1 MPPPTTSNQTHTGA
15 GGQEPGPP
23 RLTRWFARRPTSRPK
38 GLLAGL
44 RIRKKLIVL
53 HTIFSLGL
61 LLLLIV
67 GVRPAV
73 MEVVDRAEVGEART
87 LAESLA
93 RKAPDARRVVGLLEG
108 VTLWMGPSAWAEVPV
123 EFLRAAESAPGVP
136 VALPTRAA
144 RPGIDGGSV
153 LVALPMPE
161 PDEPEVAVVAVLRR
175 EAREAVTRL
184 FLLTVF
190 ALIGVYVFI
199 AVALELFVL
208 PQAVY
213 APIERLLSAD
223 RAVREGRADA
233 ELIPDAEMPE
243 DELGEIMRSR
253 NESVV
258 ALRSQEAALAEALAR
273 LEEVANDLK
282 RKNHLLETAK
292 RNLADADRLASLGMM
307 SAGLAHEL
315 NTPLAV
321 LKGLAERLNQSP
333 DRALDPASSQ
343 LMLRVVGRL
352 ERLGDSLLDFARARP
367 PTLRP
372 AVFREIAEEAI
383 TLVRLDRGGGVRIEN
398 LIPQDLVV
406 ACDADRIVQVLVN
419 LIRNARNA
427 LAERP
432 GSTTDPCVFVDAT
445 RALRDHRP
453 WATITIRD
461 NGPGIDPAVLP
472 RLFEPFATTRLD
484 ARGTGLGLAVSEGIV
499 REHGGILLARNIT
512 GPGGI
517 IEGAEFEVMLPL
529 DPSNAEDQSPVP
541 SAIDPAT

>member
-1 MPPPTTSNQTHTGA
+1 
-15 GGQEPGPP
+15 
-23 RLTRWFARRPTSRPK
+23 
-38 GLLAGL
+38 
-44 RIRKKLIVL
+44 
-53 HTIFSLGL
+53 
-61 LLLLIV
+61 
-67 GVRPAV
+67 
-73 MEVVDRAEVGEART
+73 
-87 LAESLA
+87 
-93 RKAPDARRVVGLLEG
+93 
-108 VTLWMGPSAWAEVPV
+108 
-123 EFLRAAESAPGVP
+123 
-136 VALPTRAA
+136 
-144 RPGIDGGSV
+144 V
-153 LVALPMPE
+153 LVALPAPE
-161 PDEPEVAVVAVLRR
+161 PDGPVVAVVSVLRR

-282 RKNHLLETAK
+282 RKNHLLETAN

-333 DRALDPASSQ
+333 DRALDPASSH

-352 ERLGDSLLDFARARP
+352 ERLGESLLDFARARP
-367 PTLRP
+367 TTFRP
-372 AVFREIAEEAI
+372 AILREIAEEAI

-398 LIPQDLVV
+398 LIPPDLVV
-406 ACDADRIVQVLVN
+406 GCDADRIVQVLVN

-427 LAERP
+427 LAERA
-432 GSTTDPCVFVDAT
+432 GSTAEPRVFVDANRT
-445 RALRDHRP
+445 LRDHRP

-529 DPSNAEDQSPVP
+529 DPSNAQDQNPVP
-541 SAIDPAT
+541 SIPEPAT

>member
-1 MPPPTTSNQTHTGA
+1 VTRTNPSPGPHAAADAPA
-15 GGQEPGPP
+15 GGPI
-23 RLTRWFARRPTSRPK
+23 RLARWFTRRPTARPK

-87 LAESLA
+87 LAESLS
-93 RKAPDARRVVGLLEG
+93 RKTPDARRVVGLLDG
-108 VTLWMGPSAWAEVPV
+108 VTLWTGSAAAAEVPA
-123 EFLRAAESAPGVP
+123 EFLRAAESTPGVP
-136 VALPTRAA
+136 VALPASAA
-144 RPGIDGGSV
+144 RPGVGGGSV
-153 LVALPMPE
+153 VVALPEPE
-161 PDEPEVAVVAVLRR
+161 PGGPEFAVVAVLRT

-213 APIERLLSAD
+213 APIERLLTAD

-233 ELIPDAEMPE
+233 ELIPDADMPE

-321 LKGLAERLNQSP
+321 LKGLAERLSQSP
-333 DRALDPASSQ
+333 TQSLDPASAH

-352 ERLGDSLLDFARARP
+352 ERLGESLLDFARARP
-367 PTLRP
+367 PALRS
-372 AVFREIAEEAI
+372 ALLREVAEEAI
-383 TLVRLDRGGGVRIEN
+383 TLVRLDRGGIVRIEN
-398 LIPQDLVV
+398 LIPPDLHVE
-406 ACDADRIVQVLVN
+406 CDADRMVQVLVN

-432 GSTTDPCVFVDAT
+432 GSVADPRVFVDAQ
-445 RALRDHRP
+445 RLVREQRP

-517 IEGAEFEVMLPL
+517 VEGAEFEVMLPMNPA
-529 DPSNAEDQSPVP
+529 DATGREAVP
-541 SAIDPAT
+541 SLAEPAT